1 MIKYIIDLKEK
12 DNLRKYYA
20 LKDRFEEKIENRE
33 RFIIEVAEKIILLT
47 NNYEHIVIP
56 ESSCSFVE
64 DVVKLT
70 NKKYTILKKN
80 SKDYLFNILMNLNI
94 QKKERE
100 SHIERFKDM
109 GNSFKINKLKA
120 NQRKRYI
127 NDLFENVNFEDE
139 KSIIIDDSCFTG
151 TTFLAMKKSTNIE
164 DAIFIFS
171 K

>member
-12 DNLRKYYA
+12 ENLRKYYA
-20 LKDRFEEKIENRE
+20 LKDRFEEKIDNRE
-33 RFIIEVAEKIILLT
+33 DFIKSISKQIEILTMGYDYII
-47 NNYEHIVIP
+47 IP
-56 ESSCSFVE
+56 ESSSSFVE

-80 SKDYLFNILMNLNI
+80 SKDYLFEIMVNMNL
-94 QKKERE
+94 QRKERE

-109 GNSFKINKLKA
+109 GDLFKINKLKA

-127 NDLFENVNFEDE
+127 NYLFENLHLDNKKLIF
-139 KSIIIDDSCFTG
+139 IDDSCFTG
-151 TTFLAMKKSTNIE
+151 TTFEAVKKSTNIE